1 MYLFILL
8 IVVLLYKKKESF
20 KNNILANLQIKRDKN
35 NKTINK
41 KIALGK
47 KYRNLQQMM
56 IYYEKEKLRK
66 DAEIRF
72 KLRKD
77 KISNEERQGILTSNS
92 YLDI

>member
-20 KNNILANLQIKRDKN
+20 KNNILANLQIIRDKN

-41 KIALGK
+41 KIELGK
-47 KYRNLQQMM
+47 KYTNLQQMM